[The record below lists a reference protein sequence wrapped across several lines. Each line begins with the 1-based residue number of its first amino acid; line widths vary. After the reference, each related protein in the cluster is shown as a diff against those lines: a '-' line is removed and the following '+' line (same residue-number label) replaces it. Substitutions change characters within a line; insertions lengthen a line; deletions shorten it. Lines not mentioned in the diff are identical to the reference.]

1 MIHIG
6 RAFPLVSVALVAIA
20 GCSETRQAQCNR
32 LITVAN
38 QAVRE
43 VEVVVQANQMPNNE
57 AFLKVADSAQ
67 KAKTEMQAVQLT
79 DPQLVAF
86 RDRYVSHYD
95 KLGQSARTLV
105 DAIQKQ
111 DFAIAK
117 QAQESFQAVTRE
129 EPGLVS
135 EINGYCN
142 GTED

>member
-6 RAFPLVSVALVAIA
+6 RAVSLVSVALVAIA

-32 LITVAN
+32 LIAVAN

-43 VEVVVQANQMPNNE
+43 VEAVVQANQVPNNN

-67 KAKTEMQAVQLT
+67 KTKTGMQAVELT
-79 DPQLVAF
+79 DSQLMAF
-86 RDRYVSHYD
+86 RDRYIRHYE

-111 DFAIAK
+111 DFATAK
-117 QAQESFQAVTRE
+117 QAQESFQATTRE

-135 EINGYCN
+135 EINAYCN
-142 GTED
+142 GTGS